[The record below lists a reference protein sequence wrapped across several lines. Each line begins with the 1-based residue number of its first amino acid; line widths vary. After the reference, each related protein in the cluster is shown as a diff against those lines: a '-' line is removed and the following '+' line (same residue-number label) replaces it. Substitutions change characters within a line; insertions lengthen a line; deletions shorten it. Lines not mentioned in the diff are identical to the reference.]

1 MQLTV
6 YRGAGDRQGPNIID
20 ELLTDVRA
28 GAARGKQAINSS
40 CSDRTIEQAS
50 CPLHSFTP
58 TGSLAAVTE
67 TERRWSGMV
76 RYYQLTL
83 TLDADG
89 NSFTADTA
97 LHIEREADE

>member
-1 MQLTV
+1 MQVTV
-6 YRGAGDRQGPNIID
+6 KRGSGDRQGPDIID
-20 ELLTDVRA
+20 ELLSDIRA
-28 GAARGKQAINSS
+28 GAARGKQAINGS
-40 CSDRTIEQAS
+40 CSDRILEQAG
-50 CPLHSFTP
+50 CPLHSFIE
-58 TGSLAAVTE
+58 TGSLAGVTE
-67 TERRWSGMV
+67 TERRWPGMV

>member
-6 YRGAGDRQGPNIID
+6 YRGTGDRQGPDIID
-20 ELLTDVRA
+20 ELLADVRA
-28 GAARGKQAINSS
+28 GAARGKQAINTS
-40 CSDRTIEQAS
+40 CSDRTLEQAS
-50 CPLHSFTP
+50 CPLHTFIE

-67 TERRWSGMV
+67 TERRWPGMV

-83 TLDADG
+83 TLDSDG
-89 NSFTADTA
+89 SYFTADTA